1 MSAANPVLVNSEAA
15 EAQFALPARKQ
26 LTYRMAKGNGHL

>member
-15 EAQFALPARKQ
+15 EAKFALPAWEQ
-26 LTYRMAKGNGHL
+26 LTYRMAKGNGYL

>member
-1 MSAANPVLVNSEAA
+1 MSAAHPVLVNSEAA
-15 EAQFALPARKQ
+15 GAQFALPAWEQ